1 MISDRIQHSFSS
13 TDSLHGSPFSNNTLK
28 DSGMKL
34 QKSRHVSSDETLLT
48 LLLALILLGA
58 MHSSANIFDNM
69 KLASIYF

>member
-1 MISDRIQHSFSS
+1 
-13 TDSLHGSPFSNNTLK
+13 
-28 DSGMKL
+28 MKL

-69 KLASIYF
+69 KLASIFLRVYI